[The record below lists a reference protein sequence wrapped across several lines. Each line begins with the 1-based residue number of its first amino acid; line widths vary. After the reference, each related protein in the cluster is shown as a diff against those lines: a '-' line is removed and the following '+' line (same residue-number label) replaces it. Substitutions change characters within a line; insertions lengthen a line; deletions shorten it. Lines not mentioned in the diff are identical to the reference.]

1 MFRNKKGQKGYTLV
15 ETMASIGIG
24 LLIIS
29 AVGSTMDAGIFAAT
43 DNRSRLYATNALRE
57 EMETLRR
64 TSFDTIAAYGTN
76 STFTNAQVAHLENGS
91 GTRGIAD
98 SFGADIKKATL
109 TVSWTSRR
117 GQALSQSI
125 TTYVTRKGLNGS

>member
-1 MFRNKKGQKGYTLV
+1 MFKKRKNQKGYTLV

-24 LLIIS
+24 VLIIS

-43 DNRSRLYATNALRE
+43 DNRSRLYSTNALRE

-64 TSFDTIAAYGTN
+64 TSFDTIVAYGAS
-76 STFTNAQVAHLENGS
+76 STFTNAQVTHLNAGS
-91 GTRGIAD
+91 GTRGIID
-98 SFGADIKKATL
+98 SFGADIKKVTL

-117 GQALSQSI
+117 GQSLNQSI
-125 TTYVTRKGLNGS
+125 TTYVSRKGLNGS